1 MYILYIYPLILVHV
15 HIPLDISTC
24 THIPLDISTC
34 TLVDVHVHVE
44 QN

>member
-1 MYILYIYPLILVHV
+1 MILVHV